1 MHHAIQTQSNMFDYL
16 STGANVWRLGVET
29 NSVIL
34 LRMMGMAGIWNTPF
48 DENWRMMAEKPK
60 VFINSGR
67 DGMVAAMEG
76 KDPAKVMDAS
86 IKHLN
91 DATNENRKRLVDRG
105 LRKLS

>member
-1 MHHAIQTQSNMFDYL
+1 MRNSSNMFDYL
-16 STGANVWRLGVET
+16 SAGANVWRLGVET

-48 DENWRMMAEKPK
+48 DENWRMVAEKPK
-60 VFINSGR
+60 VFIKSGR

-76 KDPAKVMDAS
+76 KDPAKVVNAS

-91 DATNENRKRLVDRG
+91 EATNENRKRLVDRG
-105 LRKLS
+105 LRKIP